1 MTVTE
6 IYERLGKALEQN
18 SKKGILALYKDIGDY
33 LAAEKETE
41 EEIVKIIQRMLKKS
55 EHKDLQGYIK
65 SGGNYYFTDGY
76 RVFCT
81 ADSFGF
87 KQAKKTDE
95 YKSFLKVF
103 EESYFND
110 KAVEEYKHIVNVDAA
125 ALRRFISQ
133 QKDKPPKERD
143 VRYTLYFGKQDDKI
157 VLNALYL
164 RDLIN
169 ITGSTKIR
177 VKNEIMGAYGCGNG
191 VEAFVLSLR
200 ERRN

>member
-1 MTVTE
+1 MNITE
-6 IYERLGKALEQN
+6 VYERLGKALEQN
-18 SKKGILALYKDIGDY
+18 SKKEILALYKDIGDS
-33 LAAEKETE
+33 LADSERAA
-41 EEIVKIIQRMLKKS
+41 KIIRRMLERS
-55 EHKDLQGYIK
+55 SYKDAQGYIK
-65 SGGNYYFTDGY
+65 SGSLYYFTDGF
-76 RVFCT
+76 RVFCV
-81 ADSFGF
+81 DNSLGFGEAE
-87 KQAKKTDE
+87 QTDRVKSLLRTFDEGYFTDKNIKE
-95 YKSFLKVF
+95 YIH
-103 EESYFND
+103 
-110 KAVEEYKHIVNVDAA
+110 AINVDVD
-125 ALRRFISQ
+125 ALKSFISQ